1 MCAEHYIL
9 YAIILLVHPKIVM
22 HGPMQVSIGANV
34 SINCIVAADES
45 PTPVMYITTPT
56 GKVINASEISFTATL
71 NNTGTYYCLGITH
84 NILLKAK
91 HHLLVVNGK

>member
-1 MCAEHYIL
+1 
-9 YAIILLVHPKIVM
+9 
-22 HGPMQVSIGANV
+22 MQVSIGANV
-34 SINCIVAADES
+34 SINCIVAVDES
-45 PTPVMYITTPT
+45 PTPVIYITTPT

-91 HHLLVVNGK
+91 HHLLVVNGKYIATYFYLCMTRECQGNAF